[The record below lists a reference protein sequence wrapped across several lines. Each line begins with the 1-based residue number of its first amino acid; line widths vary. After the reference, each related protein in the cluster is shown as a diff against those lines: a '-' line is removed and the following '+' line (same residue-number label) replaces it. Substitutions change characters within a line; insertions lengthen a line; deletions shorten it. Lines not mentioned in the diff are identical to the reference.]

1 MGSVSVDS
9 EQDHLFSNLEEEFLA
24 AEDNERENE
33 NDVVDNDLDS
43 LFGDA
48 ADDDLHS
55 LFSESEDDDDQQH
68 QEPPSHHASDHAPE
82 PGPVELT
89 LPQPSASTSQQP
101 QHHHQQQQPL
111 PSEDLPTLCLTDFT
125 PDELELL
132 EALTPPFTDGHD
144 ELEEGQCMPSAPD
157 PPASPFSLQDGHTSG
172 GPAVSTQTPSD
183 LPPEPALSLESLD
196 WLGEITFDEA
206 DIEAALAQME
216 KPELL
221 LNGMVDQVS
230 DSWQGEG
237 SQQQPQQQSISQNH
251 LEIPAQASV
260 PNSSPPVDNSIPQAQ
275 EPYVGLP
282 LGNALPQA
290 NDPNLLTPPASSPE
304 NTPPAPVDNQY
315 IRVSDIPGFRYGHC
329 YTNRGA
335 TITRRVDVHPNQ
347 LPILLDYITLDRNSR
362 LSVLYRRLELND
374 WQGKELNKE
383 MKDFVLNSPF
393 QSLVHHKTQGDV
405 KGMKNMLGGAA
416 YYMLTTGWG
425 EKWFGSTECYVS
437 PGNRRQTIWPNDST
451 IIMVHFMG
459 LLYRIVYQQQV
470 FFRKKEKD
478 AVKNNPN
485 ALLSPEPSEASA
497 SSPAPVAELEV
508 FSPEATTASPIPETG
523 SEGSETGSEG
533 STTTAT
539 TTSTRASS
547 IISHTVI
554 ESVETGAPVALEVSS
569 NTTTTAAIENPCS
582 TVTDNA
588 LPVEMDITS
597 EPNFAETS
605 ASVPIPEPRAAS
617 VGVVEPIVTSNT
629 TPTAAPTTTEAP
641 VKTIVPTIATNT
653 TQTATP
659 VPIAAAPIA
668 TVAPV
673 QTTVPITTT
682 TLAQTVTLVPTPASV
697 NTSVPSIITS
707 TTQTHTSIP
716 TPAPANTTTENPTT
730 STPTPTATQTDE
742 DLIFTGTRKRT
753 HDEFAKGCEQEVAQ
767 QATAGPV
774 PVPALL
780 PIPAS
785 VPLVSVP
792 VPVPGAA
799 FVLDVPDDANLT
811 YHVHMK
817 NRSTNED
824 VSPPVTYQHSHSPII
839 RSGFYT
845 YIMNT
850 IGTICG
856 RTSVSP
862 YIHVLSAGCP
872 RNVRSDADWDSVVM
886 DVYNQKLAGKEG
898 PVLVMCYV

>member
-1 MGSVSVDS
+1 MGSVSLDS

-24 AEDNERENE
+24 AEDNERENK
-33 NDVVDNDLDS
+33 NDGVEPDLDS

-55 LFSESEDDDDQQH
+55 LFSESEDDDQH
-68 QEPPSHHASDHAPE
+68 QEPPSQHASGHAPE
-82 PGPVELT
+82 PGPAELT
-89 LPQPSASTSQQP
+89 LPQPSASTTTGPQPSQQL
-101 QHHHQQQQPL
+101 QDQ
-111 PSEDLPTLCLTDFT
+111 DLPTLCPIDLT

-132 EALTPPFTDGHD
+132 EALTPPFTDGQD
-144 ELEEGQCMPSAPD
+144 DLVAQQEGQCMPSAPD

-196 WLGEITFDEA
+196 WLGEVTFDDA

-216 KPELL
+216 RPELL

-230 DSWQGEG
+230 DPQQGEG

-251 LEIPAQASV
+251 PEIPAQDSV
-260 PNSSPPVDNSIPQAQ
+260 PNSSPPLDNSLPQAQ
-275 EPYVGLP
+275 EPYAGLP
-282 LGNALPQA
+282 GANALPQA

-304 NTPPAPVDNQY
+304 NTPPASADNQY
-315 IRVSDIPGFRYGHC
+315 IRVSEIPGFRYGHC

-335 TITRRVDVHPNQ
+335 TITGRIDLYPNQ

-362 LSVLYRRLELND
+362 LSILYRRLELND

-383 MKDFVLNSPF
+383 MKDFVLNSVF
-393 QSLVHHKTQGDV
+393 QSLVYHKTQGDV
-405 KGMKNMLGGAA
+405 RGMKIMLGGAA

-437 PGNRRQTIWPNDST
+437 PGNRRQTIWPRDST

-478 AVKNNPN
+478 AARNNPS
-485 ALLSPEPSEASA
+485 ALLSPEPSEASV
-497 SSPAPVAELEV
+497 SSPAPVAELEA
-508 FSPEATTASPIPETG
+508 FSPEATTASPETG
-523 SEGSETGSEG
+523 SEGSETCSEG
-533 STTTAT
+533 VMMTAT
-539 TTSTRASS
+539 TTSSTSLQA
-547 IISHTVI
+547 VM
-554 ESVETGAPVALEVSS
+554 ESVETGASSSLEISG
-569 NTTTTAAIENPCS
+569 NTTTTPAIENPS
-582 TVTDNA
+582 NTVTENT
-588 LPVEMDITS
+588 LPVEIETTS
-597 EPNFAETS
+597 EPKITETPV
-605 ASVPIPEPRAAS
+605 SVSIPGSCTAS
-617 VGVVEPIVTSNT
+617 VGVV
-629 TPTAAPTTTEAP
+629 TPVLESTAVAP
-641 VKTIVPTIATNT
+641 VETKVPTIATKT
-653 TQTATP
+653 TQ
-659 VPIAAAPIA
+659 IAAPAPIA
-668 TVAPV
+668 VTPTITVTPV
-673 QTTVPITTT
+673 QTTVPGSTSTTT
-682 TLAQTVTLVPTPASV
+682 QTVTSAPTPV
-697 NTSVPSIITS
+697 CINTSVPSITTTS
-707 TTQTHTSIP
+707 TTQTDTPIP
-716 TPAPANTTTENPTT
+716 TTNN
-730 STPTPTATQTDE
+730 STPTATSTATPRTDQ

-753 HDEFAKGCEQEVAQ
+753 HDEFAKGCEKEVAQ
-767 QATAGPV
+767 QATTGPV
-774 PVPALL
+774 PVAT
-780 PIPAS
+780 
-785 VPLVSVP
+785 
-792 VPVPGAA
+792 
-799 FVLDVPDDANLT
+799 FVLDVPDDADLT

-824 VSPPVTYQHSHSPII
+824 ISPPVTYQHSLSPIV

-886 DVYNQKLAGKEG
+886 DVYNQKLVGKEG